1 MSQDVRRD
9 KREKTNQAFTI
20 AWEEHGLTRSI
31 AVKASD
37 VSFAGVGVRCSAIVR
52 TGTRVY
58 IESQSSSRKGYGVVR
73 HCTQTDTGY
82 LIGIEFEE
90 KTAEQNTA
98 STDSVSDYYE
108 LLQISSN
115 AELPTIDRIYRF
127 LATRYHP
134 DNPQTGDPERFIAI
148 TRAYDVLSNPDRRA
162 AYDESIQASTSAPTK
177 AFQSIDF
184 MDGIEG
190 ELNRRVAVL
199 ALLYRQCRTNP
210 ENPRVSLTELEM
222 KMGFP
227 REYLDFT
234 TWYLRSKK
242 YITREDNSDFALTA
256 LGVDFVEENYTK
268 SPILHQLLGT
278 GNGTKSKEWETEH
291 TDTAA
296 HAKRRLELE
305 SAEALRRRS
314 EQPGFEAEGKPSAG
328 D

>member
-1 MSQDVRRD
+1 LSEDVRRD
-9 KREKTNQAFTI
+9 KREKTNQAYTI

-37 VSFAGVGVRCSAIVR
+37 VSFAGVGIRSSTILR
-52 TGTRVY
+52 PGTRVY
-58 IESQSSSRKGYGVVR
+58 IEAQNSSRKGYGVVR

-90 KTAEQNTA
+90 HAGPQNNA
-98 STDSVSDYYE
+98 SADSASNYYE
-108 LLQISSN
+108 LLQISAN
-115 AELPTIDRIYRF
+115 AELSTIDRIYRF

-162 AYDESIQASTSAPTK
+162 AYDASMQNSASAPSQ

-199 ALLYRQCRTNP
+199 ALLYRQCRTTP
-210 ENPRVSLTELEM
+210 DNPRVSLTDLEM

-268 SPILHQLLGT
+268 SPILHQLLDN
-278 GNGTKSKEWETEH
+278 GNGVARKQWQTE
-291 TDTAA
+291 DKDIASR
-296 HAKRRLELE
+296 AKRRLELE
-305 SAEALRRRS
+305 SAEALRRQS
-314 EQPGFEAEGKPSAG
+314 EQPGRDMEGKQSAG
-328 D
+328 G